1 MKSLLKII
9 FNIIVYTILWNIQ
22 GVIILGIFVG
32 IGLWDPSGSIG
43 GTPGVV
49 GLVCLY
55 TSYVFLKQIH
65 KIKFIES
72 FFRFSLNIKSF

>member
-1 MKSLLKII
+1 VKTLLKII
-9 FNIIVYTILWNIQ
+9 FNVIVYPILWFLQN
-22 GVIILGIFVG
+22 GIILGIFVG

-55 TSYVFLKQIH
+55 TSYVILKQIH
-65 KIKFIES
+65 KIKSIEN
-72 FFRFSLNIKSF
+72 FFRKN

>member
-1 MKSLLKII
+1 MKTLLKII
-9 FNIIVYTILWNIQ
+9 FNVIVYPILWFLQN
-22 GVIILGIFVG
+22 GIILGIFVG

-55 TSYVFLKQIH
+55 TSYVILKQIH
-65 KIKFIES
+65 KIKSIEN
-72 FFRFSLNIKSF
+72 FFRKN

>member
-1 MKSLLKII
+1 MKTLLKII
-9 FNIIVYTILWNIQ
+9 FNVIVYPILWLLQN
-22 GVIILGIFVG
+22 GIILGIFVG

-55 TSYVFLKQIH
+55 TSYVILKQIH
-65 KIKFIES
+65 KIKSIEN
-72 FFRFSLNIKSF
+72 FFRKN